1 MSIVYV
7 IKIFSL
13 NSAIWSFIQMYLIPC
28 NTKYIVEWFK
38 YWLYGE
44 CEHDKWLIGVCE
56 PIKLLIGVTCELI
69 KTFNWCNVRTDKK
82 VDWCFYKVIIMV
94 QTLHQLTV
102 LWVHLQC
109 TPINRLA
116 CSHSLYTDK
125 CLLHLFM
132 TILTR
137 LNTYLQLNAELKT
150 SPSGIKCTS

>member
-1 MSIVYV
+1 MVDWCMRTD
-7 IKIFSL
+7 KTF
-13 NSAIWSFIQMYLIPC
+13 NWC
-28 NTKYIVEWFK
+28 NVRT
-38 YWLYGE
+38 
-44 CEHDKWLIGVCE
+44 DKN
-56 PIKLLIGVTCELI
+56 
-69 KTFNWCNVRTDKK
+69 FNWCNVRTDKK

-94 QTLHQLTV
+94 QIVHQLTV

-137 LNTYLQLNAELKT
+137 LNIYLQLNAELKT
-150 SPSGIKCTS
+150 SPSVIKCTS